1 MSDRT
6 RLALLTLSG
15 ILCAV
20 LAAFSSVGLLTV
32 SGWFIAACA
41 VAGITAGSTFSYLS
55 PSGAV
60 RAFAVGRIAADYV
73 SRVLQHKGALLEQG
87 ESRARLLERMS
98 HARMASGAF
107 LDRAVS
113 DVDERSMRHIRVT
126 APILSA
132 VVLSAAAVAMSWT
145 VSSLAA
151 GIVLGAS
158 VVSAVVGAL
167 SGFGAAELDVDRA
180 AARRLVAAVAESRD
194 DMASVGAT
202 RMVSREVERAIARL
216 GVRERR
222 DAADLTTPVIACI
235 WAMALAAAGV
245 AASAAVEADSSSLC
259 LVLLMLA
266 GLSGNWTAVAPAV
279 RHERRL
285 VRARRRLEAPAD
297 ADVGAAGDAEI
308 VEGVVG
314 AGGIGSVGSVRA
326 AGNADPALSI
336 PVDALLTSADSPGH
350 LAGALALT
358 VGVPSAASRQA
369 RQERILL
376 NRGSVLFVTGRS
388 GAGKTTMLRALERGI
403 RDRTDFVVR
412 RVTVDDH
419 VFAGT
424 VADNLRIADPTL
436 EDSAMEDLLR
446 RLELSGITPSTLV
459 GVGGRPLSGGE
470 ETRLRIA
477 RGILSHPGVLL
488 VDEPTAGLDP
498 RRAGIVM
505 DLLRGAAPF
514 VVIALHDPDA
524 AGLSRAGDGELAL

>member
-15 ILCAV
+15 IVCAV

-41 VAGITAGSTFSYLS
+41 MAGITAGSTFSYLS

-98 HARMASGAF
+98 HARLSSGAF

-126 APILSA
+126 APMLSA
-132 VVLSAAAVAMSWT
+132 VVLSAAVVAMSRT
-145 VSSLAA
+145 VSPLAA
-151 GIVLGAS
+151 WIVLGAS
-158 VVSAVVGAL
+158 LASVVVGAL

-202 RMVSREVERAIARL
+202 GTVSREVEKAIDRL
-216 GVRERR
+216 GARERR
-222 DAADLTTPVIACI
+222 DAADLTTPLIACI
-235 WAMALAAAGV
+235 WAVALAAAGV
-245 AASAAVEADSSSLC
+245 AASASDAADASSLC

-285 VRARRRLEAPAD
+285 LRARRRLEESTD
-297 ADVGAAGDAEI
+297 AGTMGAS
-308 VEGVVG
+308 GV
-314 AGGIGSVGSVRA
+314 ATGS
-326 AGNADPALSI
+326 DPSLSI
-336 PVDALLTSADSPGH
+336 LVSASLAPTDCPGH

-358 VGVPSAASRQA
+358 VDVPHATSRAA
-369 RQERILL
+369 RQTRLL
-376 NRGSVLFVTGRS
+376 LHRGSALFVTGRS

-403 RDRTDFVVR
+403 CAGTDLVVR
-412 RVTVDDH
+412 RVAVDDH
-419 VFAGT
+419 VFAGS
-424 VADNLRIADPTL
+424 VADNLRVADPML
-436 EDSAMEDLLR
+436 EDVAMEDQLR
-446 RLELSGITPSTLV
+446 RLELADVTPDTLV
-459 GVGGRPLSGGE
+459 GAGGRPLSGGE

-477 RGILSHPGVLL
+477 RGILSHPDVLI
-488 VDEPTAGLDP
+488 VDEPTAGLDA
-498 RRAGIVM
+498 RRIGIVM
-505 DLLRGAAPF
+505 TLLRESAPF
-514 VVIALHDPDA
+514 VIIALHDPDST
-524 AGLSRAGDGELAL
+524 GLRNVGDGELAL

>member
-6 RLALLTLSG
+6 RLVLLTLSG
-15 ILCAV
+15 IVCAV
-20 LAAFSSVGLLTV
+20 LAAFCSVGLLTV

-60 RAFAVGRIAADYV
+60 RAFAVGRIAADYI

-87 ESRARLLERMS
+87 ESRARLLERMT

-113 DVDERSMRHIRVT
+113 DVDERAMRHIRVT

-151 GIVLGAS
+151 GIVLGGSLAS
-158 VVSAVVGAL
+158 AAVGAL
-167 SGFGAAELDVDRA
+167 SGSGAAELDVDRA
-180 AARRLVAAVAESRD
+180 AVRRLVAAVAGSRD

-202 RMVSREVERAIARL
+202 RTVSREVGKSIDRL

-245 AASAAVEADSSSLC
+245 EASAADAADSSGLC

-285 VRARRRLEAPAD
+285 IRARRRLESPDGTDAGGAGGTGSALAD
-297 ADVGAAGDAEI
+297 ADP
-308 VEGVVG
+308 
-314 AGGIGSVGSVRA
+314 S
-326 AGNADPALSI
+326 LSI
-336 PVDALLTSADSPGH
+336 PVDVSPVSADTPGH
-350 LAGALALT
+350 PAEALALT
-358 VGVPSAASRQA
+358 VDVPSAALRLA
-369 RQERILL
+369 RRERILL
-376 NRGSVLFVTGRS
+376 DRGSVLFVTGRS

-403 RDRTDFVVR
+403 AVGTGLVVR
-412 RVTVDDH
+412 RVAVDDH

-436 EDSAMEDLLR
+436 EDVAMEDLLR
-446 RLELSGITPSTLV
+446 RLELSDATPETFV

-477 RGILSHPGVLL
+477 RGILSRPDVLL
-488 VDEPTAGLDP
+488 VDEPTAGLDA

-505 DLLRGAAPF
+505 DLLRKAAPF
-514 VVIALHDPDA
+514 VVIALHDPDS
-524 AGLSRAGDGELAL
+524 AGLRSPGDAELAL